1 MTLLSDLLLLFLVA
15 LTVLSEKTRASG
27 KDIIQS
33 RKKMVMVRDDRK
45 GVIEV
50 PPEKPLPAYSAVAFA
65 ALVGCQAGP
74 GQ

>member
-15 LTVLSEKTRASG
+15 PTVLSEKTRASG

-33 RKKMVMVRDDRK
+33 RKKMVMVRDDKK

-50 PPEKPLPAYSAVAFA
+50 PPAKPLLACSAVMFA
-65 ALVGCQAGP
+65 ALVWCQAGP
-74 GQ
+74 GH